1 MKPSDGLTRAIG
13 PETLDPLSQSRQ
25 SDMACETLYIFK
37 HVRREKTAESEPA
50 ARGIEI
56 HRILAAYID
65 HLVQVRRALDLEVF
79 DQFMRTASGEAREV
93 LERLRDNHA
102 FDPDKVLATELHIAL
117 DEDFQ
122 PIEDS
127 LGEEGPTNTRAS
139 ARPAYEGTLDLVM
152 LHSLTEAEIE
162 DWKSYYQVIAAETF
176 QSKFYP
182 MLLMC
187 LNPSLERVKFNLE
200 FVRYGTSRT
209 VEYTRAD
216 LPWLKELAQSER
228 ARQSELHKRNGSRA
242 AKASPGRHCA
252 WCPVLLDSCPV
263 AKTNPYR
270 RMSPERR
277 LRFALWLQHAERH
290 NTIVLKDLVTE
301 RGPIYYRD
309 ENQNEYVAAFEAVEK
324 KSYPYNKVASV
335 LAEWVEEHPEDK
347 ELMEGLS
354 ASGLSSR
361 LKAKKRRALAEEL
374 QALANV
380 RVDTELKIG
389 RAEYANTRVQL
400 ILCDSLGCR
409 GYVARAALPSFS
421 KSSMSLFVPYHPTL
435 FPSPHPN

>member
-1 MKPSDGLTRAIG
+1 MKPSEGQPCAIQPG
-13 PETLDPLSQSRQ
+13 TLAPLSQSRQ
-25 SDMACETLYIFK
+25 SDMACEALYRFK
-37 HVRREKTAESEPA
+37 HVRREQNSESKPA
-50 ARGIEI
+50 ARGTEI
-56 HRILAAYID
+56 HRILATYID
-65 HLVQVRRALDLEVF
+65 HLVRVGRTLDLEVF
-79 DQFMRTASGEAREV
+79 DQLMRTASGEAREV
-93 LERLRDNHA
+93 LEKFRDNHA
-102 FDPDKVLATELHIAL
+102 FEPDKVLATELYIAL
-117 DEDFQ
+117 DEDFS

-127 LGEEGPTNTRAS
+127 LSDERNPNAKIQTI
-139 ARPAYEGTLDLVM
+139 PAYEGTLDLVI

-162 DWKSYYQVIAAETF
+162 DWKSYYQVIAADTF

-228 ARQSELHKRNGSRA
+228 ARQRELHKRNGSRT
-242 AKASPGRHCA
+242 AKASPGRHCT
-252 WCPVLLDSCPV
+252 WCPLLLNSCPV

-270 RMSPERR
+270 RMTPERR
-277 LRFALWLQHAERH
+277 LRFALWLQQAERH
-290 NTIVLKDLVTE
+290 NALVLKDLVTE
-301 RGPIYYRD
+301 RGPIRYRD

-324 KSYPYNKVASV
+324 RSYPYNKVASV
-335 LAEWVEEHPEDK
+335 LAEWIEAHPEDK

-361 LKAKKRRALAEEL
+361 LKAKKRRALSEEL

-380 RVDTELKIG
+380 RVDTQLKIG
-389 RAEYANTRVQL
+389 RAEACEAEIPADPV
-400 ILCDSLGCR
+400 
-409 GYVARAALPSFS
+409 
-421 KSSMSLFVPYHPTL
+421 
-435 FPSPHPN
+435 

>member
-1 MKPSDGLTRAIG
+1 MKPSEGQPCAIQPG
-13 PETLDPLSQSRQ
+13 TLAPLSQSRQ
-25 SDMACETLYIFK
+25 SDMACEALYRFK
-37 HVRREKTAESEPA
+37 HVRREQNSESKPA
-50 ARGIEI
+50 ARGTEI
-56 HRILAAYID
+56 HRILATYID
-65 HLVQVRRALDLEVF
+65 HLVRVGRTLDLEVF
-79 DQFMRTASGEAREV
+79 DQLMRTASGEAREV
-93 LERLRDNHA
+93 LEKFRDNHA
-102 FDPDKVLATELHIAL
+102 FEPDKVLATELYIAL
-117 DEDFQ
+117 DEDFL

-127 LGEEGPTNTRAS
+127 LSDERNPNAKIQTI
-139 ARPAYEGTLDLVM
+139 PAYEGTLDLVI

-162 DWKSYYQVIAAETF
+162 DWKSYYQVIAADTF

-209 VEYTRAD
+209 IEYTRAD

-228 ARQSELHKRNGSRA
+228 ARQRELHKRNGSRT
-242 AKASPGRHCA
+242 AKASPGRHCT
-252 WCPVLLDSCPV
+252 WCPLLLNSCPV

-270 RMSPERR
+270 RMTPERR
-277 LRFALWLQHAERH
+277 LRFALWLQQAERH

-301 RGPIYYRD
+301 RGPIRYRD

-389 RAEYANTRVQL
+389 RAGIRE
-400 ILCDSLGCR
+400 
-409 GYVARAALPSFS
+409 
-421 KSSMSLFVPYHPTL
+421 HE
-435 FPSPHPN
+435 SPADPM